1 MSQLFFLLD
10 QSSSWIKYECEK
22 SQRKKFS
29 ISIFYFCRKLDWCNE
44 FVKFAKGCAANL
56 FIFLFSLKLALWT
69 QVNMY
74 PKKKKTQ
81 VLLKFFFDTFDYKS
95 FLSTTDSLMTFD
107 AVATFLG
114 VFFFFLSFLPKL
126 SDFLEYHVLAKKFS
140 RDAASPSTMMNLCYK

>member
-1 MSQLFFLLD
+1 MSQLFLLLD

-44 FVKFAKGCAANL
+44 FVNFSKGCAANL

-74 PKKKKTQ
+74 PNKKTQ
-81 VLLKFFFDTFDYKS
+81 VLLNFFFRRFWLHEFSFDYRFLNDIWCCCYFFGS
-95 FLSTTDSLMTFD
+95 FFS
-107 AVATFLG
+107 
-114 VFFFFLSFLPKL
+114 FFPKL